1 MLTNRLYDEQPRPGR
16 ASHLK
21 PDRLHETSTGSAH
34 RIATVS
40 NETERTRAPQ
50 PAEDPS
56 MIPQTRRLPLLV
68 GLVALTT
75 LTAACGETRQ
85 SSSTTEVGAVTG
97 ARTVDVAMEDIEFD
111 QTTLTVKTG
120 ETIDFRFTNTGQI
133 AHDAFIGD
141 DAAQKDHE
149 AEMGEM
155 GDAEG
160 HGMKEGA
167 IALQPGESGQLSYTF
182 SEPGTFEVGCH
193 QPGHYAAGMK
203 IDVTVE

>member
-1 MLTNRLYDEQPRPGR
+1 
-16 ASHLK
+16 
-21 PDRLHETSTGSAH
+21 
-34 RIATVS
+34 
-40 NETERTRAPQ
+40 
-50 PAEDPS
+50 

-75 LTAACGETRQ
+75 LVAACGEARQ
-85 SSSTTEVGAVTG
+85 SSSTTNVGDGAVTG
-97 ARTVDVAMEDIEFD
+97 ARTVQVAMEDIEFD

-141 DAAQKDHE
+141 DAAQMDHE

-160 HGMKEGA
+160 HGMEEGA
-167 IALQPGESGQLSYTF
+167 ISLQPGESGQLSYTF

>member
-1 MLTNRLYDEQPRPGR
+1 
-16 ASHLK
+16 
-21 PDRLHETSTGSAH
+21 
-34 RIATVS
+34 
-40 NETERTRAPQ
+40 
-50 PAEDPS
+50 

-75 LTAACGETRQ
+75 LVAACGETRQ
-85 SSSTTEVGAVTG
+85 SSSTNVGDGAVTG

-141 DAAQKDHE
+141 DAAQMDHE

-160 HGMKEGA
+160 HGMQEGA